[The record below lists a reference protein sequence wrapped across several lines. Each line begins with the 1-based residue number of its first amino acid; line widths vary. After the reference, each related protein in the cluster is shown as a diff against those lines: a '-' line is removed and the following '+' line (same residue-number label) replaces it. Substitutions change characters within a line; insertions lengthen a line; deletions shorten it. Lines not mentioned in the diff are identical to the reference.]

1 MLMLDRLP
9 CPQLIIRFLL
19 RVHEIGF
26 VLEIFVVRGHSV
38 RQQTARID
46 ICCLGVDHC
55 VLGHGLE
62 VCYGEFLATC
72 DLTAALDDK
81 SHDEEDRHDGEPE

>member
-19 RVHEIGF
+19 RVHEISF
-26 VLEIFVVRGHSV
+26 VLEIFVVCGHSV
-38 RQQTARID
+38 RQQTARVD
-46 ICCLGVDHC
+46 ICLGVDHC
-55 VLGHGLE
+55 VLGDGLE
-62 VCYGEFLATC
+62 VRYGELLATC

-81 SHDEEDRHDGEPE
+81 SHDK